1 LLLVI
6 PLLLVIKVPVLVAG
20 GCAGVHEDRS
30 GCGECPGESGVGS
43 GEVFSF
49 FVAEVDRG
57 EEEERFLGPQTA
69 LGMTD
74 VAGMVDVGG

>member
-43 GEVFSF
+43 GEV
-49 FVAEVDRG
+49 VAEVDRG